1 MKTSN
6 RLIEELN
13 EIIERSYDVIQNYRD
28 ASRNVDNELLKQFFL
43 TRGKEKLEMYKEMK
57 AIVRELG
64 GKPADEG
71 SVFSLFKRS
80 WNNFT
85 ASLSH
90 GNEKEVCENCI
101 AVEAKAVVEYKDLLK
116 KEDEI
121 PDSLKKLLEDQRE
134 KTLGAIHEL
143 EAMKENF

>member
-6 RLIEELN
+6 RLVAELN
-13 EIIERSYDVIQNYRD
+13 EIIERNYDVIQGYRD
-28 ASRNVDNELLKQFFL
+28 ASRNVDNELLKRFFH
-43 TRGKEKLEMYKEMK
+43 TRGQEKLEMYKEMK

-71 SVFSLFKRS
+71 SVFSIFKRS

-116 KEDEI
+116 KEGGLPE
-121 PDSLKKLLEDQRE
+121 SLKNLLEDQKE
-134 KTLGAIHEL
+134 KTLRAIHEL
-143 EAMKENF
+143 EAMKEKF

>member
-1 MKTSN
+1 MKTTK
-6 RLIEELN
+6 RIFEELN
-13 EIIERSYDVIQNYRD
+13 EIIERNYDVIQNYRD
-28 ASRNVDNELLKQFFL
+28 ASRNVDNELLRNFFISH
-43 TRGKEKLEMYKEMK
+43 GKEKLAMYKEMK
-57 AIVRELG
+57 EIVKDLG
-64 GKPADEG
+64 GKPAEEG

-116 KEDEI
+116 REQEL
-121 PDSLKKLLEDQRE
+121 PDSLKELLENQKQR
-134 KTLGAIHEL
+134 TLNAIREL
-143 EAMKENF
+143 EAIKEKF